1 MDLSELK
8 QLDADNFGEW
18 PPPVKA
24 VIVLIACILLSGLVY
39 YFDTQGQLVRLKQ
52 VQAAELDLRTKFE
65 SKQHKAANLDGYR
78 QQLAEMQESFGAML
92 RQLPNK
98 TEVASLLVDVSQTG
112 LANGLEFELFQP
124 EDERAKEFY
133 AELPIRVRVTGI
145 YHDFGRFISGLAA
158 LPRIVT
164 VHDVM
169 ITGVTEKSGAKSSGK
184 PIAKPAAQPPAG
196 EIKLTLQAT
205 VKTYRYLDE
214 EAAP

>member
-1 MDLSELK
+1 MDLNELND
-8 QLDADNFGEW
+8 LDLSGFGEW
-18 PPPVKA
+18 PIPVKA
-24 VIVLIACILLSGLVY
+24 VIILIACIALGGLVFY
-39 YFDTQGQLVRLKQ
+39 LDTEDQLIRLDQ
-52 VQAAELDLRTKFE
+52 AQAAEAELKISFE
-65 SKQHKAANLDGYR
+65 SKQRKASNLDAYR

-124 EDERAKEFY
+124 NQELTQDFY
-133 AELPIRVRVTGI
+133 AELPIDIRVTGN

-164 VHDVM
+164 VHDVQ
-169 ITGVTEKSGAKSSGK
+169 IAAATKS
-184 PIAKPAAQPPAG
+184 PAANKNTDKADDKNA
-196 EIKLTLQAT
+196 KLTLQAT

-214 EAAP
+214 ETKK